1 MNNFTFTIKA
11 KDKKA
16 RLGKLVTPH
25 GEIETP
31 AFVSV
36 GTQATVKALSP
47 KDMEEIGTQ
56 IVLGNAYHLHL
67 RPGEKVVEKFG
78 GLGKFMGWKG
88 PTMTDS
94 GGYQVFSLGS
104 AHDTK
109 KADKKSLSSGKLSK
123 FSKIEVASGHRLEEE
138 RLKKQMTHSLKPAII
153 DDDGVTFYSHLN
165 GDKKRLD
172 PQTSIRIQEQL
183 GADLIVAFDDHES
196 PLWSHAET
204 KFSLDRSNRWGLES
218 LQFHKRKDQ
227 LMYGVTHG
235 GLFEDLR
242 VESAKFIDK
251 YFQAI
256 AIGGAYSS
264 KETLYK
270 VIDWSVP
277 YFSEDKPRHLL
288 GISEISDLFEAVE
301 RGMDFFDCVAA
312 TRRARHG
319 NIYISPKNGGKAK
332 QSYAMQITNAEY
344 MLNSEPLDP
353 GCACYTCQNFTRGYV
368 NHLFKAYELLGY
380 RLATYHNVYFV
391 TNLMKEIRKA
401 IGEGRFADLK
411 KEWI

>member
-1 MNNFTFTIKA
+1 MNNFTFEILQ

-16 RLGKLVTPH
+16 RRGKLVTPH
-25 GEIETP
+25 GEIQTP
-31 AFVSV
+31 CFVSV

-47 KDMEEIGTQ
+47 KDMQEIGTQ

-67 RPGEKVVEKFG
+67 RPGEEVVEKFG
-78 GLGKFMGWKG
+78 GLGKFMGWNG

-94 GGYQVFSLGS
+94 GGYQVFSLGA

-109 KADKKSLSSGKLSK
+109 KADKKTLSSGKLNK
-123 FSKIEVASGHRLEEE
+123 FSKAEAASEHRLEEE
-138 RLKKQMTHSLKPAII
+138 RLKKQMTHKIRPATI
-153 DDDGVTFYSHLN
+153 DETGVTFYSHLD
-165 GDKKRLD
+165 GSKRRLD
-172 PQTSIRIQEQL
+172 PEISIRIQEKL

-196 PLWSHAET
+196 PLWSHDET

-218 LQFHKRKDQ
+218 LQQHKRKDQ

-251 YFQAI
+251 HFKAI

-277 YFSEDKPRHLL
+277 FFSEDKPRHLL
-288 GISEISDLFEAVE
+288 GISEITDLFEAIE

-319 NIYISPKNGGKAK
+319 NVYISPKNGGNIK
-332 QSYAMQITNAEY
+332 QSFTTQITNSEY
-344 MLNSEPLDP
+344 VLDALPLDS
-353 GCACYTCQNFTRGYV
+353 GCQCYTCLNFTRGYI
-368 NHLFKAYELLGY
+368 NHLFRAYELLGFQ
-380 RLATYHNVYFV
+380 LATYHNVYFI

-401 IGEGRFADLK
+401 IEEGRFSDLK
-411 KEWI
+411 NEWI